1 MQLVGSVLV
10 RNEDVF
16 LERAIRN
23 AAGVCDR
30 IHVLDH
36 MSDDGTP
43 AILDSLARELDT
55 LDVRRSTFS
64 GDSHRPLE
72 AYAGTPT
79 WVLVVDGDCI
89 FDPAGLAALR
99 ESLAGGEHADVFRLR
114 GHVLHCDEI
123 DDRNG
128 TVSGYMAPP
137 SRPIVQL
144 FNFGALESW
153 TGCHQRVHGGE
164 PVFRLGYD
172 WHSVRDLTDT
182 LAWDGDPLRFVH
194 TCFLR
199 RSTADPESGAEGRP
213 NLNELRGY
221 RRGLLGRIRRAVR
234 RPALDPRVEELHR
247 QGLNWKQAKYRRGA
261 RVTRDATPF
270 LLGSHAA

>member
-1 MQLVGSVLV
+1 VQFVGSVLV

-16 LERAIRN
+16 LERALRN
-23 AAGVCDR
+23 AAGFCDR
-30 IHVLDH
+30 FHVLDH

-43 AILDSLARELDT
+43 AVLQALAAELGT

-89 FDPAGLAALR
+89 FDPDGLARLR
-99 ESLAGGEHADVFRLR
+99 ERLGEGEHSDVFRLR

-123 DDRNG
+123 DERSG
-128 TVSGYMAPP
+128 TVSGYLAPP

-144 FNFGALESW
+144 FNFAALESW
-153 TGCHQRVHGGE
+153 KGCHQRVHGGE
-164 PVFRLGYD
+164 PVFRPGYE
-172 WHSVRDLTDT
+172 WHLVRDFTETCD
-182 LAWDGDPLRFVH
+182 WEGDPLRFVH

-199 RSTADPESGAEGRP
+199 RSTAEPESAKGRP

-234 RPALDPRVEELHR
+234 RPALDPRVRELHR
-247 QGLNWKQAKYRRGA
+247 QGLNWKQAKYRRGP
-261 RVTRDATPF
+261 RVTFDATPF
-270 LLGSHAA
+270 GLGAAA

>member
-1 MQLVGSVLV
+1 VQFVGSVLV

-23 AAGVCDR
+23 AAGFCDR
-30 IHVLDH
+30 MHVLDH
-36 MSDDGTP
+36 MSEDGTP
-43 AILDSLARELDT
+43 AILRALADELGT

-64 GDSHRPLE
+64 GDSHKPLE
-72 AYAGTPT
+72 PYAGTPT

-89 FDPAGLAALR
+89 FDPDGLARLR
-99 ESLAGGEHADVFRLR
+99 ESLARGEHADVFRLR

-123 DDRNG
+123 DDANAS
-128 TVSGYMAPP
+128 VSGYMAPP

-164 PVFRLGYD
+164 PVFRPGYE
-172 WHSVRDLTDT
+172 WHSVRDFTEAE
-182 LAWDGDPLRFVH
+182 AWDADPLRFVH

-199 RSTADPESGAEGRP
+199 RSTADPESGAGRP

-234 RPALDPRVEELHR
+234 RPALDPRVQELHR
-247 QGLNWKQAKYRRGA
+247 QGLNWKQAKYRRGP
-261 RVTRDATPF
+261 RVTLDAAPF
-270 LLGSHAA
+270 RLGASAA

>member
-1 MQLVGSVLV
+1 MQFVGSVLV

-23 AAGVCDR
+23 ASAFCDR

-36 MSDDGTP
+36 MSDDRTP
-43 AILDSLARELDT
+43 AILRSLADELGT

-72 AYAGTPT
+72 TYAGTPT
-79 WVLVVDGDCI
+79 WVLVVDGDCL
-89 FDPAGLAALR
+89 FDPSGLATLR
-99 ESLAGGEHADVFRLR
+99 ESLVQGEHADVFRLR

-123 DDRNG
+123 DDENG

-164 PVFRLGYD
+164 PVFRPGYE
-172 WHSVRDLTDT
+172 WHSVRDLTESSE
-182 LAWDGDPLRFVH
+182 WDADPLRFVH

-199 RSTADPESGAEGRP
+199 RSTSDPESGGEGRP

-221 RRGLLGRIRRAVR
+221 RRGILGRIRRAVR

-247 QGLNWKQAKYRRGA
+247 QGLNWKQAKYRRGP
-261 RVTRDATPF
+261 RVTCDATPF
-270 LLGSHAA
+270 RLGAAAE

>member
-1 MQLVGSVLV
+1 MQFVGSVLV

-23 AAGVCDR
+23 AAGFCDR

-43 AILDSLARELDT
+43 AILRSLAEEFDM

-64 GDSHRPLE
+64 GDSHVQLE
-72 AYAGTPT
+72 AYVGTPT
-79 WVLVVDGDCI
+79 WVLVVDGDCV
-89 FDPAGLAALR
+89 FDPAGLDALR
-99 ESLAGGEHADVFRLR
+99 ESLADGEHDDVFRLR

-123 DDRNG
+123 DRDDG
-128 TVSGYMAPP
+128 TVSGYLAPP

-144 FNFGALESW
+144 FNFGALTSW
-153 TGCHQRVHGGE
+153 TGCHQRVHGGD
-164 PVFRLGYD
+164 PVFRDGYE
-172 WHSVRDLTDT
+172 WHSVRDLTET
-182 LAWDGDPLRFVH
+182 CTWGSDPLRFVH

-199 RSTADPESGAEGRP
+199 RSTADPESREGRP

-221 RRGLLGRIRRAVR
+221 RRGLLGRIRRAIR

-247 QGLNWKQAKYRRGA
+247 HGLNWKQTKYRRGP
-261 RVTRDATPF
+261 RVTHDARPF
-270 LLGSHAA
+270 GFGFESE

>member
-1 MQLVGSVLV
+1 MQFVGSVLV

-23 AAGVCDR
+23 ATAFCDR

-43 AILDSLARELDT
+43 AILHALAAELGT

-79 WVLVVDGDCI
+79 WVLVVDGDCL
-89 FDPAGLAALR
+89 FDPSGLAALR
-99 ESLAGGEHADVFRLR
+99 QSLAQGDHADVFRLR

-123 DDRNG
+123 DDENG

-164 PVFRLGYD
+164 PVFRPGYE
-172 WHSVRDLTDT
+172 WHSVRDLTESSG
-182 LAWDGDPLRFVH
+182 WDADPLRFVH
-194 TCFLR
+194 ACFLR
-199 RSTADPESGAEGRP
+199 RSTSDPQSGAEGRP

-221 RRGLLGRIRRAVR
+221 RRGILGRIRRVVR

-247 QGLNWKQAKYRRGA
+247 QGLNWKQAKYRRGP
-261 RVTRDATPF
+261 RVTCDATPF
-270 LLGSHAA
+270 RLGAAAE

>member
-1 MQLVGSVLV
+1 MQFVGSVLV

-16 LERAIRN
+16 IERAVRN
-23 AAGVCDR
+23 AAEFCDH

-43 AILDSLARELDT
+43 AILRSLAVELGT

-64 GDSHRPLE
+64 GDSHAPLE
-72 AYAGTPT
+72 AYVGTPT

-89 FDPAGLAALR
+89 FDPAGLAHLR
-99 ESLAGGEHADVFRLR
+99 ESLARGEHDDVFRLR

-123 DDRNG
+123 DWKGG

-144 FNFGALESW
+144 FNFGALRSW

-164 PVFRLGYD
+164 PVFRNGYE
-172 WHSVRDLTDT
+172 WHSVRDFTET
-182 LAWDGDPLRFVH
+182 TAWEGDPLRFVH

-199 RSTADPESGAEGRP
+199 RSSSDPDSDQGRP

-221 RRGLLGRIRRAVR
+221 RRGVLGRIRRAVR
-234 RPALDPRVEELHR
+234 RPALDPRVVDLHR
-247 QGLNWKQAKYRRGA
+247 QGLNWKQAKYRRGP
-261 RVTRDATPF
+261 RVTHDAAPF
-270 LLGSHAA
+270 RLGKAA

>member
-1 MQLVGSVLV
+1 MRFVGSVLV

-23 AAGVCDR
+23 AAGFCDR

-36 MSDDGTP
+36 MSSDGTP
-43 AILDSLARELDT
+43 AILRSLADELGT
-55 LDVRRSTFS
+55 LDVHRSTFS

-72 AYAGTPT
+72 QYAGTPT

-99 ESLAGGEHADVFRLR
+99 ARLAEGEHDDVFRLR

-123 DDRNG
+123 DEPSE
-128 TVSGYMAPP
+128 TVSGYLAPP

-144 FNFGALESW
+144 FNFGALRSW

-164 PVFRLGYD
+164 PVFRPGYE
-172 WHSVRDLTDT
+172 WHSVRDFTETSD
-182 LAWDGDPLRFVH
+182 WDADPLRFVH

-199 RSTADPESGAEGRP
+199 RSTDDPELAAAGRP

-221 RRGLLGRIRRAVR
+221 RRGILGRIRRAVR
-234 RPALDPRVEELHR
+234 RPALDPRVQELHR
-247 QGLNWKQAKYRRGA
+247 QGLNWKQAKYRRGP
-261 RVTRDATPF
+261 RVTFDASPF
-270 LLGSHAA
+270 RLGAHSR

>member
-1 MQLVGSVLV
+1 VEFVGSVLV
-10 RNEDVF
+10 RNEDIF
-16 LERAIRN
+16 IERAIRN
-23 AAGVCDR
+23 AAGFCDR

-36 MSDDGTP
+36 MSNDGTP
-43 AILDSLARELDT
+43 AILRSLADELGM

-72 AYAGTPT
+72 HYAGTPT

-89 FDPAGLAALR
+89 FDPAGLESLR
-99 ESLAGGEHADVFRLR
+99 ERLAGGEHSDVFRLR

-123 DDRNG
+123 DEQSG

-144 FNFGALESW
+144 FNFGALNSW
-153 TGCHQRVHGGE
+153 TGCHERAHGGE
-164 PVFRLGYD
+164 PVFREGYE
-172 WHSVRDLTDT
+172 WHSVRDFTETSD
-182 LAWDGDPLRFVH
+182 WESDPLRFVH

-199 RSTADPESGAEGRP
+199 RSTVDPASAAEGRP

-221 RRGLLGRIRRAVR
+221 RRGFLGRLRRAVR
-234 RPALDPRVEELHR
+234 RPALDPRMTELAR
-247 QGLNWKQAKYRRGA
+247 QGLNWKQAKYRRGE
-261 RVTRDATPF
+261 RVTFDATPF
-270 LLGSHAA
+270 RLGAHAG

>member
-1 MQLVGSVLV
+1 VQFVGSVLV

-23 AAGVCDR
+23 AAGFCDR

-43 AILDSLARELDT
+43 AILYSLADELGT

-64 GDSHRPLE
+64 GDSHKPLE

-79 WVLVVDGDCI
+79 WVLVVDGDCL
-89 FDPAGLAALR
+89 FDPSGLAALR
-99 ESLAGGEHADVFRLR
+99 ESLARGEHADVFRLR

-123 DDRNG
+123 DAASG

-144 FNFGALESW
+144 FNFGALDSW

-164 PVFRLGYD
+164 PVFRPGYE
-172 WHSVRDLTDT
+172 WHSVRDLTESSD
-182 LAWDGDPLRFVH
+182 WDADPLRFVH

-199 RSTADPESGAEGRP
+199 RSTSDPESEVGRP

-221 RRGLLGRIRRAVR
+221 RRGILGRIRRAVR

-247 QGLNWKQAKYRRGA
+247 QGLNWKQAKYRRGP
-261 RVTRDATPF
+261 RVTCDATPF
-270 LLGSHAA
+270 RLGAAAE